1 VERLRLAGAQIDPVV
16 GDVDGNV
23 DRVLSAYREASDR
36 GAHLVVFPELAVT
49 GYPPE
54 DLVFKPGFL
63 AASRDGVHRVA
74 AATGQ
79 AAAVVGFV
87 DSTHAGPANAAA
99 LCRDGQVLAVYHKVL
114 LPNYG
119 VFDEER
125 YFVPGNQVL
134 LAAFGTARVAITIC
148 EDLWFP
154 WGPLPTAAAAGADV
168 VVSLNGSPYRLGK
181 AERLGPMLATR
192 AADHGV
198 HLIWVN
204 QVGGQDE
211 LVFEGQSTYVD
222 PQGRVRARAA
232 AFEEEL
238 LLVDLPLEEGA
249 TARLADRP
257 RRTPAAEPHPGFE
270 VRQVRVAGELPDPG
284 PPLRPRIARTQ
295 SVEEEV
301 YRALVLATRDYVH
314 KNGFQQ
320 VLIGLSGGID
330 SSLVAAIAS
339 DALGR
344 QRVTGVAMPSE
355 HSSPGSLDDARA
367 LADNLGIELLTLPI
381 HEPVEGFLAA
391 LKQSFAGTE
400 PGTAEEN
407 IQARARGTLL
417 MSLSNKFGHLVLTT
431 GNKSELAVGYCT
443 LYGDMAGGFAV
454 IRDLPKTL
462 VYRLAHWRNE
472 LGMVIPQAV
481 LDKPPSA
488 ELRPGQLDTDSLP
501 PYDVLDP
508 ILDRYIEDDASAE
521 EIVASGFDPATVE
534 RVVRMV
540 DGAEYKRRQAP
551 PGPKVTGRSFGKDRR
566 LPITNRFRG
575 FPGPAR

>member
-1 VERLRLAGAQIDPVV
+1 
-16 GDVDGNV
+16 
-23 DRVLSAYREASDR
+23 
-36 GAHLVVFPELAVT
+36 
-49 GYPPE
+49 
-54 DLVFKPGFL
+54 
-63 AASRDGVHRVA
+63 
-74 AATGQ
+74 
-79 AAAVVGFV
+79 
-87 DSTHAGPANAAA
+87 
-99 LCRDGQVLAVYHKVL
+99 
-114 LPNYG
+114 
-119 VFDEER
+119 
-125 YFVPGNQVL
+125 
-134 LAAFGTARVAITIC
+134 
-148 EDLWFP
+148 
-154 WGPLPTAAAAGADV
+154 V
-168 VVSLNGSPYRLGK
+168 VVSLNGSPYRLAK